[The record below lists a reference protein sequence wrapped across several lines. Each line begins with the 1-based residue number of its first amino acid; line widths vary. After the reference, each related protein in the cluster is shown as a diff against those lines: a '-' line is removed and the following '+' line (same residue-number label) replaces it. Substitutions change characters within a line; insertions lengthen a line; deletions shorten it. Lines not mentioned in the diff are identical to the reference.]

1 MQIVR
6 GYKTELDLNDRQR
19 TACAKHAGAARYAY
33 NWGLQRKVEAYEATG
48 KSPTAIDLHR
58 ELNALKKTELGWM
71 YEVSKCAP
79 QEALRNL
86 DRAFANFFRR
96 VKQKEQGKL
105 KGPVGFPRFKSR
117 KAGLGSF
124 RLTGSIH
131 IFEDSVQ
138 LPRLGRLRLK
148 ERGYL
153 PVSGV
158 HILSATVSER
168 AGRWFVSVQVEE
180 DIPDPEPARGEAL
193 GVDRGVKK
201 LAVRSDGISYENPKA
216 LDKGQKKLRRL
227 QRKLARQQK
236 GSHNR
241 EKTRRQV
248 ARLHYRIANIR
259 RDSLHKATS
268 DIVAKTKPDTER
280 PQAVVLEHL
289 HVSGM
294 LQNHCLARAI
304 ADVGMY
310 EFGRQMEYKAAWSGT
325 EVIQADRWYPSS
337 KRCSGCGE
345 VKGELDLSE
354 REYECD
360 CCGLVIDRDLNAA
373 RNLAQLA
380 PTVSS
385 TERVPREL
393 RDNACG
399 EDVRPASCG
408 QTSTKQ
414 EPNCSLA
421 LPRFA

>member
-1 MQIVR
+1 MKVVR
-6 GYKTELDLNDRQR
+6 GYKTELDLNDGQR

-33 NWGLQRKVEAYEATG
+33 NWGLRRKIDAYEATG
-48 KSPTAIDLHR
+48 KSPTAIGLHR
-58 ELNALKKTELGWM
+58 ELNALKKTELAWM

-96 VKQKEQGKL
+96 VKQKKQGRL
-105 KGPVGFPRFKSR
+105 SGPVGFPRFKSR

-131 IFEDSVQ
+131 VFEDSVQ

-153 PVSGV
+153 PGSGV
-158 HILSATVSER
+158 KVLSATVSER
-168 AGRWFVSVQVEE
+168 AGRWFVSLQVEE
-180 DIPDPEPARGEAL
+180 EVADPTPAQGESL
-193 GVDRGVKK
+193 GVDLGVKT
-201 LAVRSDGISYENPKA
+201 LAMRSDGISYENPKA
-216 LDKGQKKLRRL
+216 LDRAQKKLRRI

-236 GSHNR
+236 GSRNR
-241 EKTRRQV
+241 EKTRRQI

-259 RDSLHKATS
+259 RDTLHKATS

-280 PQAVVLEHL
+280 PRTVVLEHL
-289 HVSGM
+289 NVSGM
-294 LQNHCLARAI
+294 MQNHCLARAI

-310 EFGRQMEYKAAWSGT
+310 EFGRQTRYKATWSGS
-325 EVIQADRWYPSS
+325 EVMQADQWYPSS

-345 VKGELDLSE
+345 VKEELDLSE
-354 REYECD
+354 RVYKCD

-385 TERVPREL
+385 TERVPSES
-393 RDNACG
+393 RDNACE
-399 EDVRPASCG
+399 EDVRPASSG

-414 EPNCSLA
+414 EPNRTPGSA
-421 LPRFA
+421 